1 MRFLST
7 LAASVLGT
15 LVAIVALILFF
26 FLFVFAISLSSD
38 PTPRVQSGTVL
49 TMEVSGSIPERVAKD
64 PLTRQFAGQPKY
76 DLSDVLS
83 SLSKAKTD
91 DRISA
96 VWLKLK
102 GSSASWATLEQVRDA
117 VQDLRESGKPVI
129 ASSGDFGMVEKDY
142 FLATAADSIFAGP
155 VTSFEF
161 NGFYLPQTFF
171 QGTLDKLGI
180 EPKVVRAG
188 QFKSAV
194 ETFTR
199 NDLSEENELQLQAL
213 VDTQYETFLTAISEA
228 RGISVDQL
236 RAIAEDD
243 APMDVEPAKEL
254 GMIDDVRYTDQVID
268 VLRGVLDLDNG
279 ANVPIIAVGDYS
291 RVPASEAGLEPAGDG
306 SVAVVYGTGGI
317 VPGDPDGGAFG
328 TSTSMGSEPVVDA
341 LDSARED
348 DNVKAVVFRVDS
360 PGGSAAASEAI
371 WRAVKRTREAKPV
384 IVSMGSLAA
393 SGGYYVAAPAD
404 TIVASPNTIT
414 GSIGVFGLL
423 FNVEGFL
430 NDKLGVG
437 IDDVNT
443 GDLADLYSPFSDF
456 SERERTLL
464 GESIDRTYQTFLERV
479 AEGRGMSVDE
489 VDAIAQGR
497 VWTGRDAQEQGLVD
511 VLGGLDDAIQIA
523 GKKADLGEGPYRV
536 RILPREKTFFERLNE
551 DLSGQAAQLY
561 WNKTATNLEKELR
574 SRKEMIR
581 YYLGQ
586 SGRVQARL
594 PQPIDIR

>member
-1 MRFLST
+1 
-7 LAASVLGT
+7 
-15 LVAIVALILFF
+15 
-26 FLFVFAISLSSD
+26 
-38 PTPRVQSGTVL
+38 
-49 TMEVSGSIPERVAKD
+49 
-64 PLTRQFAGQPKY
+64 
-76 DLSDVLS
+76 
-83 SLSKAKTD
+83 
-91 DRISA
+91 
-96 VWLKLK
+96 
-102 GSSASWATLEQVRDA
+102 
-117 VQDLRESGKPVI
+117 
-129 ASSGDFGMVEKDY
+129 
-142 FLATAADSIFAGP
+142 
-155 VTSFEF
+155 
-161 NGFYLPQTFF
+161 
-171 QGTLDKLGI
+171 
-180 EPKVVRAG
+180 
-188 QFKSAV
+188 
-194 ETFTR
+194 
-199 NDLSEENELQLQAL
+199 
-213 VDTQYETFLTAISEA
+213 
-228 RGISVDQL
+228 
-236 RAIAEDD
+236 
-243 APMDVEPAKEL
+243 
-254 GMIDDVRYTDQVID
+254 
-268 VLRGVLDLDNG
+268 
-279 ANVPIIAVGDYS
+279 
-291 RVPASEAGLEPAGDG
+291 
-306 SVAVVYGTGGI
+306 
-317 VPGDPDGGAFG
+317 
-328 TSTSMGSEPVVDA
+328 
-341 LDSARED
+341 
-348 DNVKAVVFRVDS
+348 VVFRVDS

-443 GDLADLYSPFSDF
+443 GDLADLDSPFSDF

-497 VWTGRDAQEQGLVD
+497 VWTGRDAQKQGLVD

-523 GKKADLGEGPYRV
+523 GEKADLGEGPYRV

-561 WNKTATNLEKELR
+561 WSRTATDLEKELR